1 MYKNSCE
8 ITEDGFG
15 IHTFELTIPYITKEE
30 FERIGMNAEKSYIN
44 NDKNSICIF
53 AEIFHGTLHQQ
64 KGYCHIRCFIHI
76 KTQTTIAV
84 IFNC

>member
-44 NDKNSICIF
+44 NDKNSICIYPKRRGVR
-53 AEIFHGTLHQQ
+53 IWLN
-64 KGYCHIRCFIHI
+64 HI
-76 KTQTTIAV
+76 IA
-84 IFNC
+84 